1 MGSATVLTGD
11 ESVRELMKQH
21 TRRIALDLECVRSNL
36 ARIRGELA
44 AAPRPDGGAPPII
57 VVVTKYLSASDSG
70 RLRAAGIGPLGENRA
85 GELAGKVELDADRAG
100 WHFIGHLQR
109 NKIGQ
114 IVPRVGLLHSL
125 DSRRLAREL
134 GRWLATRD
142 RSLFSC
148 LVQVNVAGEQTK
160 GGLDPVSAAEEIPTW
175 IAEFP
180 HLEIRG
186 LMAMAPLVEAEACR
200 PIFRQLRELRD
211 RLRDRL
217 PVEAGERFVEL
228 SMGMSN
234 DFEVAVEEG
243 ATEVRIGSALFN

>member
-1 MGSATVLTGD
+1 MT
-11 ESVRELMKQH
+11 Q
-21 TRRIALDLECVRSNL
+21 RIPLDLERVRSNL

-44 AAPRPDGGAPPII
+44 AVLRPDGGPLPTI
-57 VVVTKYLSASDSG
+57 VVVTKYLSASDTG

-85 GELAGKVELDADRAG
+85 GELAGKVELGADRAG

-109 NKIGQ
+109 NKMGQ
-114 IVPRVGLLHSL
+114 VVPRVGFLHSL
-125 DSRRLAREL
+125 DSRRLATEL
-134 GRWLATRD
+134 ERWLATRD
-142 RSLFSC
+142 GSPFSC
-148 LVQVNVAGEQTK
+148 LVQVNVADEKTK
-160 GGLDPVSAAEEIPTW
+160 GGLDPRSAAEEIPTW
-175 IAEFP
+175 VAEFP

-186 LMAMAPLVEAEACR
+186 LMAMAPLVEADACR

-234 DFEVAVEEG
+234 DYRVAAEEG
-243 ATEVRIGSALFN
+243 ATLLRLGTVLYR